1 MSKTQQSS
9 SRVTWEY
16 ESLFSTVVRT
26 RMAAL
31 RTDLQRNSAIV
42 PVAGN
47 INIKS
52 SEAVLLVFSMEG
64 IYALSSP
71 VGTSKD

>member
-1 MSKTQQSS
+1 
-9 SRVTWEY
+9 
-16 ESLFSTVVRT
+16 
-26 RMAAL
+26 MAAL